1 MEIPQA
7 RAMHNGIVRRADPKS
22 IAWHA
27 VAEPPAASMLSSQ
40 TSRMAWNRGPESEH
54 GVCGSTRPRR
64 SRATPLV
71 SGVAAYA
78 WKIRNARHPNDS
90 IACSRPWYWPSTG
103 VFMPG
108 DKVHRWRALTALV
121 PLPIILGLPGLVAQ
135 SVEQWT
141 FNPLVEGSNPSR
153 PTMQNKRLGHLQR
166 RHFCFRRGSVF
177 RHRHGCRDDRGL
189 RGGTW
194 TGAPYA
200 PFLPYLS
207 HTMGAG
213 RYKTSLHR
221 RGGAAHRQEGST
233 GHCQHGQAHHVPDSR
248 LRTAAI
254 FLAWAMRL
262 AVCRRC
268 RRPPPASH
276 SSDGRCS
283 APESRRQHRYWC
295 TGRAAFVR

>member
-1 MEIPQA
+1 MSIAFMEIPQA

-40 TSRMAWNRGPESEH
+40 TSRTAWNRGPESEH

-153 PTMQNKRLGHLQR
+153 PTKQYKHPGHLQR
-166 RHFCFRRGSVF
+166 WHFCFRRGSVF
-177 RHRHGCRDDRGL
+177 RHRHGCRNDRGL
-189 RGGTW
+189 RRGTW
-194 TGAPYA
+194 TGALPAYA

-207 HTMGAG
+207 HTRARGV
-213 RYKTSLHR
+213 TR
-221 RGGAAHRQEGST
+221 RASVGVVAQPTVRQAAPATAIMARRIT
-233 GHCQHGQAHHVPDSR
+233 C
-248 LRTAAI
+248 RTP
-254 FLAWAMRL
+254 
-262 AVCRRC
+262 V
-268 RRPPPASH
+268 
-276 SSDGRCS
+276 
-283 APESRRQHRYWC
+283 
-295 TGRAAFVR
+295 

>member
-1 MEIPQA
+1 MSIAFMEIPQA

-40 TSRMAWNRGPESEH
+40 TSRTAWNRGPESEH
-54 GVCGSTRPRR
+54 GVCESTRPRR

-153 PTMQNKRLGHLQR
+153 PTKKNKDLGWQSGYA
-166 RHFCFRRGSVF
+166 FQITASV
-177 RHRHGCRDDRGL
+177 
-189 RGGTW
+189 
-194 TGAPYA
+194 
-200 PFLPYLS
+200 
-207 HTMGAG
+207 
-213 RYKTSLHR
+213 
-221 RGGAAHRQEGST
+221 
-233 GHCQHGQAHHVPDSR
+233 
-248 LRTAAI
+248 
-254 FLAWAMRL
+254 
-262 AVCRRC
+262 
-268 RRPPPASH
+268 
-276 SSDGRCS
+276 
-283 APESRRQHRYWC
+283 
-295 TGRAAFVR
+295 